1 MILEAFSKKSL
12 PTSCSFLDV
21 LISLHRS
28 TPLIAYQLGKV
39 VFMPLS
45 STSQA
50 APDEALKVN
59 VDASGAFKRQASS
72 FRDKISDEPGAKFP
86 PEKYNGYV
94 LLPHRLQGR
103 RGVTN
108 HRTNYVAKKNNFR
121 GRYHLYVSYGCPWAH
136 RTLLVRAL
144 KGLEDVISLDSTHWF
159 LDERGWQFKDQ
170 YKDSLYGVP
179 YLKELYL
186 KADPK
191 YEGRV
196 TVPVLWDKK
205 TEAIVNNESA
215 EIIRMMNAFDRFIPN
230 RAGINF
236 YPKHLQTDIDSVNEW
251 IHETVNNG
259 VYKAGF
265 ATSQTAYEDAVYPLF
280 ESLDRI
286 EGMLSKSDYLVGN
299 TLTEADLRLWT
310 TIIRFDPVYHTHFK
324 CNIKGIEKD
333 YPNILKLARRIY
345 QMPKVAAT
353 VKILYIKKGYFCS
366 QVQVNPTGIY
376 AAGNGPNLAEPKV

>member
-1 MILEAFSKKSL
+1 MPAS
-12 PTSCSFLDV
+12 
-21 LISLHRS
+21 S
-28 TPLIAYQLGKV
+28 T
-39 VFMPLS
+39 
-45 STSQA
+45 TSQA
-50 APDEALKVN
+50 APAEGLKVN
-59 VDASGAFKRQASS
+59 IDDSGAFKRQASS

-86 PEKYNGYV
+86 PEK
-94 LLPHRLQGR
+94 
-103 RGVTN
+103 
-108 HRTNYVAKKNNFR
+108 
-121 GRYHLYVSYGCPWAH
+121 GRYHLYVSYACPWAH

-205 TEAIVNNESA
+205 IETIVNNESA
-215 EIIRMMNAFDRFIPN
+215 EIIRILNTAFDKFISN
-230 RAGINF
+230 KTGLNL
-236 YPKHLQTDIDSVNEW
+236 YPQHLQVEIDSVNEW
-251 IHETVNNG
+251 VYETVNNG

-280 ESLDRI
+280 QSLDRL

-299 TLTEADLRLWT
+299 TLTEADIRLWT
-310 TIIRFDPVYHTHFK
+310 TIIRFDPVYHGHFK
-324 CNIKGIEKD
+324 CNIKSIEKD

-345 QMPKVAAT
+345 QMPKVAET
-353 VKILYIKKGYFCS
+353 VDILYIKKGYYGS
-366 QVQVNPTGIY
+366 QVRVNPTGIY
-376 AAGNGPNLAEPKV
+376 AVGNGPNLTQPKI